1 MTCAASTGHALG
13 APAERVARARGRG
26 ADLGVPSSPSP
37 WLRLS
42 LELTFETRFGRELN
56 LSPLSLPSPPD
67 SPVLSLTC
75 CLPLPGLAA
84 SALER
89 FAFSRATADLALSAE
104 DTCVLSRVALL

>member
-1 MTCAASTGHALG
+1 M
-13 APAERVARARGRG
+13 ARARGRG

-42 LELTFETRFGRELN
+42 LELTFETRFGREPK
-56 LSPLSLPSPPD
+56 LSPLSPPD

-84 SALER
+84 SALEQS

-104 DTCVLSRVALL
+104 DTCFLSRVALL